1 VIDSELRARLRC
13 PGKEHASPSHL
24 SEGSIELVAR
34 ASSRTLDHIVCE
46 WSDLRSSMERGTV
59 LYVDG
64 LETGETSTSNVVVS
78 LIVVVR
84 LS

>member
-1 VIDSELRARLRC
+1 VVIDSELRARLRC
-13 PGKEHASPSHL
+13 PGKEQASPSHL

-46 WSDLRSSMERGTV
+46 WSDLRSSMERGTAP
-59 LYVDG
+59 YV
-64 LETGETSTSNVVVS
+64 EIGETSTSNVVVS
-78 LIVVVR
+78 LIAVVR